1 VLWTHN
7 VIEWVFDMSKRK
19 AQQDW
24 RATLFYWR
32 GTLSL
37 DSQDKLVWQGAW
49 VGSEDTAPTA
59 EQYHESTNTFKL
71 TSSVSSIGG
80 LSLEALSTTEVS
92 FAGDYLLDQGDS
104 SGPGTYRD
112 ISHHVAFSKLYS
124 AGFAAV
130 GAVGE
135 TEFGRFVSHGR
146 LTISEG
152 EGEGEGEGKEP
163 KLTLTLA
170 RRYVVDKDARAALTS
185 ASAALAQSLGP
196 DAEPSLVLDAFTA
209 LPLRLVK
216 AKAKAAKAKGKA

>member
-1 VLWTHN
+1 
-7 VIEWVFDMSKRK
+7 MSKRK

-37 DSQDKLVWQGAW
+37 DSQNKLVWQGAW
-49 VGSEDTAPTA
+49 VGSEDAVPTA
-59 EQYHESTNTFKL
+59 EQYHESANTFKL

-92 FAGDYLLDQGDS
+92 FAGDYLLDQGDG

-163 KLTLTLA
+163 KLTLTLTLA

-196 DAEPSLVLDAFTA
+196 DAEPSLVLDAITA

-216 AKAKAAKAKGKA
+216 AKAAKAKGKA